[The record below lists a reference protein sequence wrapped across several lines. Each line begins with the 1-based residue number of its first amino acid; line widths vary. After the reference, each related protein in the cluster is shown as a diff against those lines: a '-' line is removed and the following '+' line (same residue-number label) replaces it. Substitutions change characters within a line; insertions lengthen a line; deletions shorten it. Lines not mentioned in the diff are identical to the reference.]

1 VSEHPLTGPER
12 PAANAAGAG
21 RPAGIRVR
29 FRFAKVGKVR
39 FTSHRDVARL
49 WERALRRAGL
59 PVASTEGF
67 SPRPK
72 VHFGLALSTGHESL
86 GEYLDVDL
94 REPVDLEPLAGRLT
108 PLLPPGLDVERSA
121 DVQRPAPSLQ
131 EAVSSCTWRIELSG
145 ADPAA
150 VHDGVTALLAAE
162 SIPVV
167 RQRKGKAVS
176 DDLRPA
182 ITGLAV
188 PGPGAWPTT
197 AGPEPSGVV
206 LDAELATQPR
216 GVRPS
221 ELIDALAAFTG
232 RPLSEGRVCRTHQWI
247 VLDGARREPLP
258 ASATRAAHATA
269 CAS

>member
-1 VSEHPLTGPER
+1 M
-12 PAANAAGAG
+12 
-21 RPAGIRVR
+21 RVR
-29 FRFAKVGKVR
+29 FRFTKTGKVR

-94 REPVDLEPLAGRLT
+94 REPVDLEPLPERLS
-108 PLLPPGLDVERSA
+108 PLLPPGLDVERA
-121 DVQRPAPSLQ
+121 EVVERPALSLQ
-131 EAVSSCTWRIELSG
+131 EAVVSCTWRIGVSG

-150 VHDGVTALLAAE
+150 VGEGVTALLAATT
-162 SIPVV
+162 IPVA
-167 RQRKGKAVS
+167 RQRKGKTVN

-182 ITGLAV
+182 ITDLYV
-188 PGPGAWPTT
+188 PGTDAWPVG
-197 AGPEPSGVV
+197 AAPGPDDGVV
-206 LDAELATQPR
+206 LGAELATQPR

-232 RPLSEGRVCRTHQWI
+232 GPLSEGRVCRTHQWI

-258 ASATRAAHATA
+258 ASATRAAHAQA

>member
-1 VSEHPLTGPER
+1 M
-12 PAANAAGAG
+12 
-21 RPAGIRVR
+21 RVR
-29 FRFAKVGKVR
+29 LRFSKLGKIR

-59 PVASTEGF
+59 PVTSTEGF

-72 VHFGLALSTGHESL
+72 VHFGLALSTGHESF

-94 REPVDLEPLAGRLT
+94 REPVDTEPLPERLT
-108 PLLPPGLDVERSA
+108 PLLPPGLEVERAAAIERSTT
-121 DVQRPAPSLQ
+121 SLQ
-131 EAVSSCTWRIELSG
+131 EAVVSCSWRIELTDV
-145 ADPAA
+145 DPAA
-150 VHDGVTALLAAE
+150 VRDGIAAMLAADT
-162 SIPVV
+162 IPVA
-167 RQRKGKAVS
+167 RERKGRTVN

-182 ITGLAV
+182 IGRLELIEPATTRPAII
-188 PGPGAWPTT
+188 GPAA
-197 AGPEPSGVV
+197 AGPATSIPV
-206 LDAELATQPR
+206 LGAELATQPR

-232 RPLSEGRVCRTHQWI
+232 RPLREGRVCRTHQWI

-258 ASATRAAHATA
+258 PGATRAARATA

>member
-1 VSEHPLTGPER
+1 MT
-12 PAANAAGAG
+12 ATNAM
-21 RPAGIRVR
+21 RVR
-29 FRFAKVGKVR
+29 FRFAKLGKVR

-49 WERALRRAGL
+49 WERAVRRAGL

-86 GEYLDVDL
+86 GEYLDLDL
-94 REPVDLEPLAGRLT
+94 REPVDLDPLPERLT
-108 PLLPPGLDVERSA
+108 PLLPPGLVVERA
-121 DVQRPAPSLQ
+121 APIERPATSLQ
-131 EAVSSCTWRIELSG
+131 EAVVSCTWRIELPD
-145 ADPAA
+145 ADAVA
-150 VHDGVTALLAAE
+150 VHDGVVALLAAE

-167 RQRKGKAVS
+167 RERKGRKVS

-182 ITGLAV
+182 ITELAV
-188 PGPGAWPTT
+188 HRGGDDEAGGWPAG
-197 AGPEPSGVV
+197 AGPVPAGVV
-206 LDAELATQPR
+206 LGAELATQPR

-258 ASATRAAHATA
+258 PGATRAAHATA